1 MINKASSLLSL
12 QSVPCQM
19 VNRNSSSKN
28 PLTIG
33 VETVRDQ
40 INSLVVGRDKIL
52 QAARATDVSIIHSR
66 KQSNLYTTAVDVI
79 PSNQISTRVS
89 RTSMAEIMVNAWNVI
104 KEIPSLSKYHGSKSI
119 DIRSYIGSMETIQ
132 DLAEDSIEDAK
143 KKKFILK
150 SIKLPAIKAKRQY
163 LKDGG
168 TKPKNN
174 RFSMCINCDHG
185 LLDLP
190 PMNNAIMLTEFKAG
204 IQADPPH
211 GKNGK
216 AISKAPPLSTK
227 QYIITCKC
235 QNNKKDNCIV
245 KCFYDG

>member
-66 KQSNLYTTAVDVI
+66 KKSNLYTAAVNVI
-79 PSNQISTRVS
+79 PPNQISTRVS
-89 RTSMAEIMVNAWNVI
+89 RTSMAEIMVNAWDVI

-132 DLAEDSIEDAK
+132 DLAKDSIKDAK
-143 KKKFILK
+143 KKTFIL
-150 SIKLPAIKAKRQY
+150 
-163 LKDGG
+163 
-168 TKPKNN
+168 
-174 RFSMCINCDHG
+174 
-185 LLDLP
+185 
-190 PMNNAIMLTEFKAG
+190 
-204 IQADPPH
+204 
-211 GKNGK
+211 
-216 AISKAPPLSTK
+216 
-227 QYIITCKC
+227 
-235 QNNKKDNCIV
+235 
-245 KCFYDG
+245 